1 MNILLAMIPALLWG
15 TTYAVTKYA
24 TPDWPPILLS
34 ALRALPAGI
43 LLWLIKPSL
52 PKGRQWWG
60 LTVLALVNIALFFA
74 FIFVMAVNL
83 PAAIAGVGMVSVPVV
98 AMIYTWVVKGQ
109 RPSAVQ
115 SLCAVAIVTIA
126 WLLFDPQ
133 HVELSLLGLA
143 ALAGALLCIVI
154 GSSLVQT
161 VSMHIHWW
169 TVLTWQLIIGGT
181 ALLIAAAVQASI
193 FTPDAYIP
201 LSEPMTAKQWIALF
215 WLIVPNTA
223 LAYTLY
229 VWLLGRMTVV
239 EFTFGTIANP
249 IAGIVT
255 AVILLAEHYQGW
267 QYALMALMIM
277 FSVLPQGV
285 NLAKQRLRPVVAAQP
300 RQGK

>member
-154 GSSLVQT
+154 GGPCSPGS
-161 VSMHIHWW
+161 
-169 TVLTWQLIIGGT
+169 
-181 ALLIAAAVQASI
+181 
-193 FTPDAYIP
+193 
-201 LSEPMTAKQWIALF
+201 
-215 WLIVPNTA
+215 
-223 LAYTLY
+223 
-229 VWLLGRMTVV
+229 
-239 EFTFGTIANP
+239 
-249 IAGIVT
+249 
-255 AVILLAEHYQGW
+255 
-267 QYALMALMIM
+267 
-277 FSVLPQGV
+277 
-285 NLAKQRLRPVVAAQP
+285 
-300 RQGK
+300 

>member
-1 MNILLAMIPALLWG
+1 
-15 TTYAVTKYA
+15 
-24 TPDWPPILLS
+24 
-34 ALRALPAGI
+34 
-43 LLWLIKPSL
+43 
-52 PKGRQWWG
+52 
-60 LTVLALVNIALFFA
+60 
-74 FIFVMAVNL
+74 
-83 PAAIAGVGMVSVPVV
+83 
-98 AMIYTWVVKGQ
+98 
-109 RPSAVQ
+109 
-115 SLCAVAIVTIA
+115 
-126 WLLFDPQ
+126 
-133 HVELSLLGLA
+133 
-143 ALAGALLCIVI
+143 
-154 GSSLVQT
+154 
-161 VSMHIHWW
+161 
-169 TVLTWQLIIGGT
+169 
-181 ALLIAAAVQASI
+181 
-193 FTPDAYIP
+193 
-201 LSEPMTAKQWIALF
+201 MTAKQWIALF

>member
-1 MNILLAMIPALLWG
+1 MNILLAMIPAFLWG
-15 TTYAVTKYA
+15 TTYAVISTP
-24 TPDWPPILLS
+24 PDWRQFFSVLYAPC
-34 ALRALPAGI
+34 LRGYCR
-43 LLWLIKPSL
+43 LIKPSL
-52 PKGRQWWG
+52 PRGRQWRG

-193 FTPDAYIP
+193 FTPDAYT
-201 LSEPMTAKQWIALF
+201 LGEPMTAKQWIALF

-223 LAYTLY
+223 LAYTC
-229 VWLLGRMTVV
+229 
-239 EFTFGTIANP
+239 TFG
-249 IAGIVT
+249 
-255 AVILLAEHYQGW
+255 
-267 QYALMALMIM
+267 
-277 FSVLPQGV
+277 S
-285 NLAKQRLRPVVAAQP
+285 
-300 RQGK
+300 